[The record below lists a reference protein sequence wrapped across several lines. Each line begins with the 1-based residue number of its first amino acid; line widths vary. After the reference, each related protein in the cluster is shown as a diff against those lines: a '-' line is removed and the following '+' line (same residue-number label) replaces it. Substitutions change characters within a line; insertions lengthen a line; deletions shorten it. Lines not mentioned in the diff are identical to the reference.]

1 MDLNAIIPAEIAAI
15 NRTFAE
21 HLGPNK
27 AGTCAK
33 WTVVAGTSY
42 ITYGVGRGPGVGV
55 DAVTKLAPELSEAL
69 SALRRKRTPVRFRDM
84 PLSIEVNYP
93 KTEPLDWRKAR
104 TLVRYDTM
112 LTGRNY
118 SDGEPHDDVLSF
130 DDTPHTLVVG
140 TTGSGKTTLL
150 RMMIATLALNT
161 DPDMLRLYLVDPKGE
176 DFLPFEQL
184 PHKEMFVGKD
194 DAPRAIARVREVLET
209 RQNIRARF
217 HGERVVLVID
227 ELSQID
233 NPVAIKQLNTIMGAG
248 RSKKVNVILAT
259 QYPTKE
265 VIGKVDLSNL
275 TTRFVGQI
283 TTSKEAYIAAGR
295 GETGAHLLPGKGAF
309 LRIDGG
315 NMTRLQAYWLDDN
328 GTAELVKAA
337 RQRWGE
343 RDGVVSDR
351 EVQVVTRVVLPEVAV
366 PVTEP
371 VITGSNQGI
380 AVDWPVPGQKTAPAV
395 TGAPVTFPLPRT
407 RPPSQAE
414 VLALRQ
420 LYAETRSKNE
430 VLRVAYGAKNGL
442 LLGYVNQALSEGGA
456 A

>member
-1 MDLNAIIPAEIAAI
+1 MDLAAIVKAEVAAI
-15 NRTFAE
+15 NRTFVE
-21 HLGPNK
+21 HRVN

-33 WTVVAGTSY
+33 WTVIAGTSY

-69 SALRRKRTPVRFRDM
+69 SALRRRKTPVRLRSM
-84 PLSIEVNYP
+84 PLALEVDYP
-93 KTEPLDWRKAR
+93 KQEPLDWRKAR

-130 DDTPHTLVVG
+130 GDTPHTLVVG

-161 DPDMLRLYLVDPKGE
+161 DPDMLRLFIVDPKME
-176 DFLPFEQL
+176 DFLPFKDL
-184 PHKEMFVGKD
+184 PHCEMFAGKR
-194 DAPRAIARVREVLET
+194 DAVQAIARVHKILDE
-209 RQNIRARF
+209 RQNIVGRF
-217 HGERVVLVID
+217 HGERVVLFLD
-227 ELSQID
+227 ELSQVQD
-233 NPVAIKQLNTIMGAG
+233 PAALRQLNDLMAVG
-248 RSKKVNVILAT
+248 RSKKINVILAT

-283 TTSKEAYIAAGR
+283 TTPTAAAIAAGR
-295 GETGAHLLPGKGAF
+295 GGTGADLLPGKGAF
-309 LRIDGG
+309 LRIEGA
-315 NMTRLQAYWLDDN
+315 NVTRLQAYWLDDA

-351 EVQVVTRVVLPEVAV
+351 AVQVVHQSAPTGGAQVVQPLVH
-366 PVTEP
+366 
-371 VITGSNQGI
+371 TGAPAGI
-380 AVDWPVPGQKTAPAV
+380 PVDWPVRAGKEAPRSS
-395 TGAPVTFPLPRT
+395 GAPVQFPLPRN
-407 RPPSQAE
+407 RPPTQAE
-414 VLALRQ
+414 ALALRE
-420 LYAETRSKNE
+420 LYAKTGSQNQTVITAYGTKSQ
-430 VLRVAYGAKNGL
+430 LLVAYVK
-442 LLGYVNQALSEGGA
+442 QALEGGA

>member
-69 SALRRKRTPVRFRDM
+69 SALRHKRTPVRLRSM
-84 PLSIEVNYP
+84 PQALEVDHP
-93 KTEPLDWRKAR
+93 APAPLPWSRAR
-104 TLVRYDTM
+104 VLLRHDVM

-118 SDGEPHDDVLSF
+118 SDGEPR
-130 DDTPHTLVVG
+130 DDTLSLDDSPHVLIAG
-140 TTGSGKTTLL
+140 TTGSGKSTLL
-150 RMMIATLALNT
+150 RMMVATLALNT
-161 DPDMLRLYLVDPKGE
+161 DPDMLRLYLVDLKNE
-176 DFLPFEQL
+176 DLLPLMRL
-184 PHKEMFVGKD
+184 PHVEATAVT
-194 DAPRAIARVREVLET
+194 PEQARKMVREVQALKNERVLEGKT
-209 RQNIRARF
+209 K
-217 HGERVVLVID
+217 GPRVVLVID
-227 ELSQID
+227 EL
-233 NPVAIKQLNTIMGAG
+233 AQLADAGALDALGDVLSIG
-248 RSKKVNVILAT
+248 RSKRINVICAT
-259 QYPTKE
+259 QKPTVE
-265 VIGKVDLSNL
+265 VVGKLGKANL
-275 TTRFVGQI
+275 TTRFVGKV
-283 TTSKEAYIAAGR
+283 TTSNEAVTAAGR
-295 GETGAHLLPGKGAF
+295 GETFAHLLPGKGAF
-309 LRIDGG
+309 LRIEGA
-315 NMTRLQAYWLDDN
+315 NVTRLQAYWLDDN

-351 EVQVVTRVVLPEVAV
+351 AVQAVTRVVLPEVA
-366 PVTEP
+366 EP
-371 VITGSNQGI
+371 VITGYNQGI
-380 AVDWPVPGQKTAPAV
+380 AVDWPVPGQNMPPAV
-395 TGAPVTFPLPRT
+395 TGAPVTFPLPRN